1 MERSYVSNGAAVPEL
16 TSQQEAF
23 VHFFCELE
31 DVGLAYKKAGYKP
44 DASNARKLAQRLSS
58 HINQNLRER
67 MALTNQLALKTLER
81 IVGDPNTHARDA
93 IAAAN
98 SLLDRGQ
105 IARSAT
111 MAVETKA
118 TEETLAPV
126 RRWMNGKDV
135 TLMGYNRCL
144 HMPTKNDTPLH
155 DPNSPDWD
163 LTHSE
168 TYEYLLGK
176 NYFN

>member
-1 MERSYVSNGAAVPEL
+1 MPEL
-16 TSQQEAF
+16 TQQQDAF

-44 DASNARKLAQRLSS
+44 DSSNARKLAQKLSS
-58 HINQNLRER
+58 HINKNLRER

-81 IVGDPNTHARDA
+81 IVGDPATHARDA

-105 IARSAT
+105 IARAST
-111 MAVETKA
+111 VSVET
-118 TEETLAPV
+118 TEKEQSLSPV
-126 RRWMNGKDV
+126 RQWLNGKDI

-144 HMPTKNDTPLH
+144 HMPTKDDTPLH
-155 DPNSPDWD
+155 DANTPDWD
-163 LTHSE
+163 LSHKE
-168 TYEYLLGK
+168 TYDYLQSK